1 MEPKLIPPEL
11 DAYALLPIRAFPSWF
26 GRSVH
31 YLMEPDGRYVT
42 SAYQAYGDRMW
53 QLAQA
58 TVDAWSAPDSDSG
71 QTRKR

>member
-1 MEPKLIPPEL
+1 MLAPLGAET
-11 DAYALLPIRAFPSWF
+11 DAARARYLRAPAHHGLPSWL

-31 YLMEPDGRYVT
+31 YLIEPDGRFVT

-58 TVDAWSAPDSDSG
+58 TVDARSAA
-71 QTRKR
+71 RH

>member
-1 MEPKLIPPEL
+1 MPPEL
-11 DAYALLPIRAFPSWF
+11 DAYAPLPITAFSLLVWPQRA
-26 GRSVH
+26 
-31 YLMEPDGRYVT
+31 LPDGADGRFVT

-71 QTRKR
+71 QTGKR